1 MRTSE
6 KSEVLFLRCGFDMGN
21 TPRYYPNG
29 TPESAGQAH
38 IRLHEATRNQGIKL
52 QGNPTMSDAVLIEN
66 YRKAYND
73 PNLSGI
79 RGDLRTPDSSK
90 IVATNVTPGEAF
102 EYLLNWAD
110 NQ

>member
-1 MRTSE
+1 
-6 KSEVLFLRCGFDMGN
+6 
-21 TPRYYPNG
+21 
-29 TPESAGQAH
+29 
-38 IRLHEATRNQGIKL
+38 
-52 QGNPTMSDAVLIEN
+52 MSDAVLIEN